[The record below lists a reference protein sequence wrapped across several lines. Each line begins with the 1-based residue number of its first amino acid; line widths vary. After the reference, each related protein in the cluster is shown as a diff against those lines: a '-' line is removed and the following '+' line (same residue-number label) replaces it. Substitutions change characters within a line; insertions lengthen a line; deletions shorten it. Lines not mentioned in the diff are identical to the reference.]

1 MQCRDVRELL
11 DAFLGDQLLVETTN
25 DVVRHLE
32 VCPAC
37 RAELE
42 GRRALR
48 ARLQSAFAS
57 ATALAPRPEFLESL
71 ESRVR
76 SQAGSQAPSRISRR
90 TWLQSWGAAAA
101 ALVTAIS
108 GGLFVRGAVRR
119 SRLAALASN
128 AAGDHQNCAIK
139 FNLAERPISLDEAA
153 RRFDPAF
160 ASFATLTAPTGL
172 PNGPAEVLERHSC
185 VYEGRRFAHVVF
197 RYGGHIVSL
206 LVTGGTESIGSS
218 PEMLPTDAPLQVASF
233 STGRHLVFVVSDLPA
248 DDTSRFAQAMVGPVA
263 QRLTTA

>member
-1 MQCRDVRELL
+1 MQCREVRELL

-48 ARLQSAFAS
+48 ARLQSAFGS
-57 ATALAPRPEFLESL
+57 AVALAPRPEFLSGL
-71 ESRVR
+71 ETRLRTEATSRMTRR
-76 SQAGSQAPSRISRR
+76 S
-90 TWLQSWGAAAA
+90 WLRSWGTAAAA
-101 ALVTAIS
+101 IVTAIS
-108 GGLFVRGAVRR
+108 GGLFARSAAHR
-119 SRLAALASN
+119 SRLATLARN

-139 FNLAERPISLDEAA
+139 FNLAERPISLEEAA
-153 RRFDPAF
+153 RRYDPAF
-160 ASFATLTAPTGL
+160 ASFTTLSAPTGL
-172 PNGPAEVLERHSC
+172 PNGTAEILDRHSC

-218 PEMLPTDAPLQVASF
+218 PEMLPTDGALKVASF
-233 STGRHLVFVVSDLPA
+233 SAGRHLVFVVSDLSA
-248 DDTSRFAQAMVGPVA
+248 QDTSRFAQAMVGPLA
-263 QRLTTA
+263 QRLTNA

>member
-32 VCPAC
+32 TCPAC

-57 ATALAPRPEFLESL
+57 AVELAPRAEFLTGIEAQLRTEASL
-71 ESRVR
+71 HMT
-76 SQAGSQAPSRISRR
+76 RR
-90 TWLQSWGAAAA
+90 GWLRSWGAAAA

-108 GGLFVRGAVRR
+108 GGLFARSAVRR
-119 SRLAALASN
+119 SRLAALARA

-139 FNLAERPISLDEAA
+139 FNLSERPIPLEEAA
-153 RRFDPAF
+153 RRYDPAF
-160 ASFATLTAPTGL
+160 ASFTTLTAPTGL
-172 PNGPAEVLERHSC
+172 PNGSADLLERHSC

-197 RYGGHIVSL
+197 RYAGHVVSL
-206 LVTGGTESIGSS
+206 LVTAGTESIGSS
-218 PEMLPTDAPLQVASF
+218 PEMLPADGPLQVASF
-233 STGRHLVFVVSDLPA
+233 STARHLVFVVSDLSA
-248 DDTSRFAQAMVGPVA
+248 QDATRFAQAMVAPVLE
-263 QRLTTA
+263 RLANG

>member
-1 MQCRDVRELL
+1 MQCREVRELM

-57 ATALAPRPEFLESL
+57 AFELAPRPEFLSDL
-71 ESRVR
+71 EGRLRIEATSRMTRR
-76 SQAGSQAPSRISRR
+76 S
-90 TWLQSWGAAAA
+90 WLRSWGAVAAA
-101 ALVTAIS
+101 IVTAIS
-108 GGLFVRGAVRR
+108 GGLFARNSARR
-119 SRLAALASN
+119 SRLAALARN

-139 FNLAERPISLDEAA
+139 FNLAERPIRLEEAA
-153 RRFDPAF
+153 RRYDPAF
-160 ASFATLTAPTGL
+160 ASFTTLTAPTGL
-172 PNGPAEVLERHSC
+172 PGGPSEILERHSC

-206 LVTGGTESIGSS
+206 LVTGGAESIGSS
-218 PEMLPTDAPLQVASF
+218 PEMLPTDGPLQVASF
-233 STGRHLVFVVSDLPA
+233 SAGRHLVFVVSDLSA
-248 DDTSRFAQAMVGPVA
+248 EDTSRFAEAMVRPVA
-263 QRLTTA
+263 QRLNNA